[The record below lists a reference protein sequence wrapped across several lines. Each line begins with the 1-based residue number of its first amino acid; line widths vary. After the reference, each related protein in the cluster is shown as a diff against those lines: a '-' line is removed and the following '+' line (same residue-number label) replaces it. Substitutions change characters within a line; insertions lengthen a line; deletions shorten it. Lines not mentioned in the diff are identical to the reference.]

1 MYSTVWLD
9 LEVDIGARLTHLCI
23 VLLFLWIA
31 TDVGELM
38 PCNALVPSSRCDIFS
53 FSIESKR
60 FSYVPP
66 LPPIPP
72 TKTYLQLSFIQYWY
86 WIFRINLKRSIIY
99 SKTIKNLPI
108 TYIESSTTIAPAHL
122 LANSILGPVFHCLCS
137 QSYFVT
143 RLTVRDP
150 VGELGSDSPPPK
162 IN

>member
-1 MYSTVWLD
+1 
-9 LEVDIGARLTHLCI
+9 
-23 VLLFLWIA
+23 
-31 TDVGELM
+31 M
-38 PCNALVPSSRCDIFS
+38 PCNALVPSSRCAIFS

-72 TKTYLQLSFIQYWY
+72 TKYTYNYHSFNID
-86 WIFRINLKRSIIY
+86 IEFRIKRSIIY

-122 LANSILGPVFHCLCS
+122 LASSILGPVFHCLCS

-150 VGELGSDSPPPK
+150 VGELGSDSSPPK
-162 IN
+162 MNLHINLRFYRRI

>member
-1 MYSTVWLD
+1 
-9 LEVDIGARLTHLCI
+9 
-23 VLLFLWIA
+23 
-31 TDVGELM
+31 M
-38 PCNALVPSSRCDIFS
+38 PCNVLVPSSRCDIFS

-72 TKTYLQLSFIQYWY
+72 TKYTYNYHSFNIDIEFRNTGDPSDQLSTQ
-86 WIFRINLKRSIIY
+86 RLN
-99 SKTIKNLPI
+99 NLPI

-122 LANSILGPVFHCLCS
+122 LASSILGPVFHCLCS

-150 VGELGSDSPPPK
+150 VGELGSDSSPPK
-162 IN
+162 MK